1 MTLQTQHVG
10 KMQKNQ
16 KKTTPALILKA
27 HRLRNRILSTY
38 AYVGQLL
45 TEVAYN
51 ARCREQYAE
60 EADESDMLYYGS
72 LSPGRVAALH
82 AELHQAKK
90 CAEAIAR
97 KLIGRRKS
105 EWLKREPQ
113 RSSQQEDDLPF

>member
-1 MTLQTQHVG
+1 
-10 KMQKNQ
+10 MQKNQ

-27 HRLRNRILSTY
+27 RRLRNRILSTY

-51 ARCREQYAE
+51 ARCREQLAE
-60 EADESDMLYYGS
+60 EADESDMLYFGS
-72 LSPGRVAALH
+72 LSPGRVLALE
-82 AELHQAKK
+82 AELHQATRQ
-90 CAEAIAR
+90 AEAVAR
-97 KLIGRRKS
+97 QLLGRKKS

>member
-1 MTLQTQHVG
+1 
-10 KMQKNQ
+10 MQKNQ

-51 ARCREQYAE
+51 ARCREQLAE

-82 AELHQAKK
+82 AELHHAKK